1 MQIYSDSS
9 RESETFALPNV
20 EVWHVP
26 PGDHRTRRLY
36 FETSAMRDV
45 YGESIHGMQSGW
57 YWWACFPGCLPD
69 SEAIGPFATEAE
81 AVADAQEQE
90 IV

>member
-20 EVWHVP
+20 EVFHVSQLEASYNVVNLDH
-26 PGDHRTRRLY
+26 GDEYTIT
-36 FETSAMRDV
+36 EA
-45 YGESIHGMQSGW
+45 GW

-81 AVADAQEQE
+81 AVAAAQEQE